1 MMTGRKNCRLFTL
14 IELLVVIAII
24 AILAAM
30 LMPALERARDA
41 ARRASCTSNL
51 RQIGLGAVM
60 FSNDHSGEIPPH
72 WGYYCSKGYV
82 RAPHHMNDLRYGD
95 VANYTGTSYETRP
108 EYFQMA
114 YYYAQNYIDAYQLFY
129 CPSLHPEPKNQDAWG
144 AYEEA
149 GWPDDLP
156 DEGRLTISYYYN
168 PNGSVAIDPEKNVEV
183 MRMENH
189 RLRDFEPDEALVMDH
204 GRLGRGH
211 DEIWN
216 MLYSDGHVDGQSLS
230 AGHDYSAMDLASD
243 WVDFLVFYD
252 DLRVD

>member
-1 MMTGRKNCRLFTL
+1 MRKAFTL

-30 LMPALERARDA
+30 LMPALERARNA
-41 ARRASCTSNL
+41 ARKTACKSNL

-60 FSNDHSGEIPPH
+60 FSNDHSGAVPPH

-82 RAPHHMNDLRYGD
+82 RDPHHMNDLRYGD
-95 VANYTGTSYETRP
+95 FPNYNGTSYERRP

-114 YYYAQNYIDAYQLFY
+114 YYYAQDYIDAYQLFY
-129 CPSLHPEPKNQDAWG
+129 CPSLHPEPTNQDAWR

-168 PNGSVAIDPEKNVEV
+168 PNGTVAIDPEMHIEA
-183 MRMENH
+183 MRVGNH
-189 RLRDFEPDEALVMDH
+189 RLRDFGPDEALVMDH
-204 GRLGRGH
+204 GRLERGH
-211 DEIWN
+211 EGSWN
-216 MLYSDGHVDGQSLS
+216 MLYSDGHVGARQLS
-230 AGHDYSAMDLASD
+230 GDHDYEAMDLAKD
-243 WVDFLVFYD
+243 WIDFLVFYD
-252 DLRVD
+252 DLRLD